1 MLLNNDSY
9 RISGRQKWEPDESNV
24 VSVSEYVVLN
34 ITNTQNTKNLW
45 KGCLET
51 ILNLGFQISISQK

>member
-9 RISGRQKWEPDESNV
+9 RISGGQKWEPDESNV

-34 ITNTQNTKNLW
+34 ITNTQNTKKIW
-45 KGCLET
+45 KGYLET
-51 ILNLGFQISISQK
+51 M